1 MRRIRSALIAATA
14 AAAVIT
20 LSGFTPAPTPSL
32 QQVAEVSPVAPIM
45 GIANTNE
52 DPSPL
57 EQAAGM
63 NVGLHRIYYVLPGDL
78 SAAMN
83 QIKIDQS
90 KGRIPWVSFKL
101 RGCTWVQAAEGCADS
116 WVKDLNTELAKL
128 DPSKQVW
135 VTIHHEPETDEP
147 TAGFAPMQDRLL
159 PLLTAPNIRTWI
171 VLCGWHETF
180 DPRKIYTF
188 EMFWPKVAKP
198 YGIGIDPY
206 NWYGS
211 TGTSWDEGGKFFPM
225 TKAFADSK
233 GAKWAVSEFG
243 IDTDGYNLTSKD
255 GQHWIDRAYADGV
268 KYGAL
273 AMAYFDTAKSSP
285 PGTDWRLISPIG
297 KQESFIKAMKAS
309 AAANSGTVPTP
320 EPTPTPT
327 PTPEPTPTPTP
338 TPPPSS
344 TVAVNLRAAMTA
356 SSADLQ
362 WDAVTGATGYQVF
375 KNGAYNTS
383 LTGTRQ
389 LISSLSTNTA
399 YTLTVRS
406 KVNGVWYQ
414 SAPLKVTTDSAGGTP
429 PSSTVAVN
437 LRAAMTVSSADL
449 QWDAVSGATGY
460 QVFKNGVYYSSLTGT
475 RQLISNLSTNT
486 TYTLTV
492 RSKVNGVWHQSAPLK
507 ATTD

>member
-1 MRRIRSALIAATA
+1 MPRIRSALITAAATA
-14 AAAVIT
+14 AAVIA
-20 LSGFTPAPTPSL
+20 LSGFTPPPTPAL
-32 QQVAEVSPVAPIM
+32 ERVAEVSQAAPIM
-45 GIANTNE
+45 GIGNANE

-83 QIKIDQS
+83 QIKIDQA

-101 RGCTWVQAAEGCADS
+101 RGCTWVQAADGCADS
-116 WVKDLNTELAKL
+116 WVKNLNTELAKL

-171 VLCGWHETF
+171 ILCGWHETF

-188 EMFWPKVAKP
+188 EAFWPKTAKP

-211 TGTSWDEGGKFFPM
+211 TGTTWDEGGKFFPM

-233 GAKWAVSEFG
+233 GVKWAVAEFG

-297 KQESFIKAMKAS
+297 KQESFIKALKAS
-309 AAANSGTVPTP
+309 VAANSGTG
-320 EPTPTPT
+320 PTPTPT
-327 PTPEPTPTPTP
+327 PSPTPTPTPTP
-338 TPPPSS
+338 TPPPASS
-344 TVAVNLRAAMTA
+344 TVAVNLRANMTG

-362 WDAVTGATGYQVF
+362 WDAV
-375 KNGAYNTS
+375 N
-383 LTGTRQ
+383 
-389 LISSLSTNTA
+389 
-399 YTLTVRS
+399 
-406 KVNGVWYQ
+406 
-414 SAPLKVTTDSAGGTP
+414 
-429 PSSTVAVN
+429 
-437 LRAAMTVSSADL
+437 
-449 QWDAVSGATGY
+449 GATGY
-460 QVFKNGVYYSSLTGT
+460 QVFKNGVYYASLTGT
-475 RQLISNLSTNT
+475 RQLISNLSSNT
-486 TYTLTV
+486 SYSLTV
-492 RSKVNGVWHQSAPLK
+492 RSTVKGVWYQSAPLK
-507 ATTD
+507 VTTGSSAGTANTPTGLRATMTNTSADLYWNAVPNATTYQVFKNGVLDVFSSNAHELVRSLTPGTRYTFIVKAKVGASYYESEPITVTTTGTAP